1 MALYELA
8 VLGHPNEA
16 QRQELQRLVAD
27 VQEQFGFVAV
37 EIALYMCPDSFRPNQ
52 RSCAAALFIGG
63 EAGASFDIAAVVDP
77 KIVPVLPVVS
87 TPQQV
92 PAEVPPMLRALNC
105 VFLDQAPMERVFSAL
120 LECVG
125 LLPRQR
131 RVFLSYRRAE
141 STAVAVQLFAELSA
155 RQFDVFLDTHRIGA
169 GVDFQ
174 EQLWHQLSDVDV
186 LLMLDSPEYFKSRW
200 TDAEYGRALA
210 KGIGVLRVQWPDST
224 PSPVTSTASRAEL
237 LAEEFLADGQLSNE
251 AVLRICRQLEA
262 VRSQSH
268 ALRTMSLIESV
279 RNAIEQIEGQING
292 VGPGRLMQV
301 TLRNG
306 RQLSVQPTLGVPTAV
321 TLQEALL
328 RAGHNDCAV
337 VYNHYG
343 MMRSWQEHLEWL
355 AQAQCMGRSPWIR
368 QSDAA
373 WDFAGWDAT

>member
-8 VLGHPNEA
+8 VLGHPADA
-16 QRQELQRLVAD
+16 QIQELQRLVAE
-27 VQEQFGFVAV
+27 VQEQFGFDAV
-37 EIALYMCPDSFRPNQ
+37 EIALHICPDSFRPNR

-63 EAGASFDIAAVVDP
+63 AAGADVDITAVVDP

-87 TPQQV
+87 TEKLV
-92 PAEVPPMLRALNC
+92 PVEVPPSLRAFNC
-105 VFLDQAPMERVFSAL
+105 IFLDQVPMERVFSAL
-120 LECVG
+120 LECLG

-155 RQFDVFLDTHRIGA
+155 RQFDVFLDTHSIGA

-186 LLMLDSPEYFKSRW
+186 LLMLDTPEYFKSRW

-251 AVLRICRQLEA
+251 AVQRICRQLEA

-279 RNAIEQIEGQING
+279 RNAIEQIEGQVNG

-321 TLQEALL
+321 TLQETLL
-328 RAGHNDCAV
+328 RAGHDDCAV

-343 MMRSWQEHLEWL
+343 MMKSWQEHLEWL
-355 AQAQCMGRSPWIR
+355 AQRVGGSRWIR

>member
-8 VLGHPNEA
+8 VLGHPNDA
-16 QRQELQRLVAD
+16 QIQELQRLVAE
-27 VQEQFGFVAV
+27 VQGQFGFDEV
-37 EIALYMCPDSFRPNQ
+37 EIALHICPDSFRPNR

-63 EAGASFDIAAVVDP
+63 AAGAEVDVTAVVDP

-87 TPQQV
+87 TEKQV
-92 PAEVPPMLRALNC
+92 PVEVPPSLRAFNC
-105 VFLDQAPMERVFSAL
+105 IFLDQVPMERVFSAL
-120 LECVG
+120 LECLG

-155 RQFDVFLDTHRIGA
+155 RQFDVFLDTHSISA

-186 LLMLDSPEYFKSRW
+186 LLMLDTPEYFKSRW

-251 AVLRICRQLEA
+251 AVQRVCRQLEA

-279 RNAIEQIEGQING
+279 RNAIEQIEGQVNG

-306 RQLSVQPTLGVPTAV
+306 RQLSVQPTLGVPTAL
-321 TLQEALL
+321 TLQETLL
-328 RAGHNDCAV
+328 RAGHDNCAV

-343 MMRSWQEHLEWL
+343 MMKSWQEHLEWL
-355 AQAQCMGRSPWIR
+355 AQRVGGSRWIR

>member
-8 VLGHPNEA
+8 VLGHPTGA
-16 QRQELQRLVAD
+16 QIQELQHLVAE
-27 VQEQFGFVAV
+27 VQAQFGLDAV
-37 EIALYMCPDSFRPNQ
+37 EIALHICPDSFRPNR

-63 EAGASFDIAAVVDP
+63 AAGAEVDITAVVDP

-87 TPQQV
+87 TEKQV
-92 PAEVPPMLRALNC
+92 PVEVPPSLRAFNC
-105 VFLDQAPMERVFSAL
+105 IFLDQVPMERVFSAL
-120 LECVG
+120 LECLG

-131 RVFLSYRRAE
+131 RVFLSYRRTE

-155 RQFDVFLDTHRIGA
+155 RQFDVFLDTHSIGA

-186 LLMLDSPEYFKSRW
+186 LLMLDTPEYFKSRW

-210 KGIGVLRVQWPDST
+210 KGIGVLRVQWPDCT

-251 AVLRICRQLEA
+251 AVQRVCRQLEA

-279 RNAIEQIEGQING
+279 RNAIEQIEGQVNG

-321 TLQEALL
+321 TLQDTLL
-328 RAGHNDCAV
+328 RAGHDDCAV

-343 MMRSWQEHLEWL
+343 MMKSWQEHLEWL
-355 AQAQCMGRSPWIR
+355 AQRVGGSRWIR

-373 WDFAGWDAT
+373 WDFAAWDAT

>member
-1 MALYELA
+1 MSLYELA
-8 VLGHPNEA
+8 VLGHPTEA
-16 QRQELQRLVAD
+16 QTQELQRLVAQ
-27 VQEQFGFVAV
+27 VQDQFGFGSD
-37 EIALYMCPDSFRPNQ
+37 EIALQICPASFRPNR

-63 EAGASFDIAAVVDP
+63 AAGASFEITAVVDP

-87 TPQQV
+87 SEKLV
-92 PAEVPPMLRALNC
+92 SAEVPPSLRGLNC
-105 VFLDQAPMERVFSAL
+105 VFLDQVPMERLFSAL

-155 RQFDVFLDTHRIGA
+155 RQFDIFLDTHSISA

-174 EQLWHQLSDVDV
+174 EQLWHQLSNVDV
-186 LLMLDSPEYFKSRW
+186 LLMLESPQYFASRW

-210 KGIGVLRVQWPDST
+210 KGIGVLRVQWPDTT

-237 LAEEFLADGQLSNE
+237 MAEDFLADGQLSDE
-251 AVLRICRQLEA
+251 AVQRICRQLEA

-268 ALRTMSLIESV
+268 ALRTMSLIDAV
-279 RNAIEQIEGQING
+279 RIAIEQIEGQVNG
-292 VGPGRLMQV
+292 VGPGRMMQI

-306 RQLSVQPTLGVPTAV
+306 RRLSVQPTLGVPTAM
-321 TLQEALL
+321 TLQETLL
-328 RAGHNDCAV
+328 RAGHDDCAV

-343 MMRSWQEHLEWL
+343 MMTSWQEHLEWL
-355 AQAQCMGRSPWIR
+355 AKRVGGSRWVR

-373 WDFAGWDAT
+373 WDFAGWDAI

>member
-8 VLGHPNEA
+8 VLGHPSEL
-16 QRQELQRLVAD
+16 QIQELQRLVAE
-27 VQEQFGFVAV
+27 VQEQFGLGAV
-37 EIALYMCPDSFRPNQ
+37 EIELHVCPDSFRPDL
-52 RSCAAALFIGG
+52 RSCAAALFVGG
-63 EAGASFDIAAVVDP
+63 ADGASFDIAAVVDP
-77 KIVPVLPVVS
+77 KTVPVLPVAS
-87 TPQQV
+87 TALQV
-92 PAEVPPMLRALNC
+92 PAEVPPMLRVLNC
-105 VFLDQAPMERVFSAL
+105 VFLDQHPMERVFSAL

-131 RVFLSYRRAE
+131 RVFLSYRRSE

-155 RQFDVFLDTHRIGA
+155 RQFDVFLDTHSIGA

-186 LLMLDSPEYFKSRW
+186 LLMLDTPEYFSSRW

-210 KGIGVLRVQWPDST
+210 KGIGVLRVQWPDSP
-224 PSPVTSTASRAEL
+224 PSPVTGTASRAEL
-237 LAEEFLADGQLSNE
+237 LAEEFLADGQISAE
-251 AVLRICRQLEA
+251 AVQRICRQLEA

-279 RNAIEQIEGQING
+279 RNAIEQIEGQVTG

-321 TLQEALL
+321 TLQETLL
-328 RAGHNDCAV
+328 RAGHDNCAV

-343 MMRSWQEHLEWL
+343 MMKSWQEHLEWL
-355 AQAQCMGRSPWIR
+355 AQRVSGSRWIR

-373 WDFAGWDAT
+373 WDFAGWDATR

>member
-8 VLGHPNEA
+8 VLGHPTDA
-16 QRQELQRLVAD
+16 QTQELQRLVAE
-27 VQEQFGFVAV
+27 VQDQFGLGAV
-37 EIALYMCPDSFRPNQ
+37 EIALHICPDNFRPNR

-63 EAGASFDIAAVVDP
+63 ATGADVDITAVVDP

-87 TPQQV
+87 TEKLV
-92 PAEVPPMLRALNC
+92 AAEVPPSLRAFNC
-105 VFLDQAPMERVFSAL
+105 IFLDQVPMERVFSAL

-155 RQFDVFLDTHRIGA
+155 RQFDVFLDTHSIGA

-186 LLMLDSPEYFKSRW
+186 LLMLDTPEYFKSRW

-237 LAEEFLADGQLSNE
+237 LAEEFLADGQLSKE
-251 AVLRICRQLEA
+251 AVQRICRQLEA

-279 RNAIEQIEGQING
+279 RNAIEQIEGQVNG

-321 TLQEALL
+321 TLQETLL
-328 RAGHNDCAV
+328 RAGHDDCAV
-337 VYNHYG
+337 VYNHFG
-343 MMRSWQEHLEWL
+343 MMKSWQEHLEWL
-355 AQAQCMGRSPWIR
+355 AQRVGGSRWIR

>member
-8 VLGHPNEA
+8 VLGHPTDA
-16 QRQELQRLVAD
+16 QIQELQRLVAE
-27 VQEQFGFVAV
+27 VQAQFGFDAV
-37 EIALYMCPDSFRPNQ
+37 EIALHICPDSFRPNR

-63 EAGASFDIAAVVDP
+63 AAGADVDITAVVDP
-77 KIVPVLPVVS
+77 KIIPVLPVVS
-87 TPQQV
+87 TEKQV
-92 PAEVPPMLRALNC
+92 PVEVPPSLRALNC
-105 VFLDQAPMERVFSAL
+105 IFLDKVPMERVFSAL
-120 LECVG
+120 LECLG

-155 RQFDVFLDTHRIGA
+155 RQFDVFLDTHSIGA

-186 LLMLDSPEYFKSRW
+186 LLMLDTPEYFKSRW

-251 AVLRICRQLEA
+251 AVQRVCRQLEA

-279 RNAIEQIEGQING
+279 RNAIEQIEGQVNG

-306 RQLSVQPTLGVPTAV
+306 SQLSVQPTLGVPTAV
-321 TLQEALL
+321 TLQETLL
-328 RAGHNDCAV
+328 RAGHDNCAV

-343 MMRSWQEHLEWL
+343 MMKSWQEHLEWL
-355 AQAQCMGRSPWIR
+355 AQRVGGSRWIR

>member
-8 VLGHPNEA
+8 VLGHPTDA
-16 QRQELQRLVAD
+16 QIQELQRLVAE
-27 VQEQFGFVAV
+27 VQTQFGFDAV
-37 EIALYMCPDSFRPNQ
+37 EIALHICPDSFRPNR

-63 EAGASFDIAAVVDP
+63 AAGAEVDITAVVDP

-87 TPQQV
+87 SEKQV
-92 PAEVPPMLRALNC
+92 PVEVPPSLRAFNC
-105 VFLDQAPMERVFSAL
+105 IFLDQVPMGRVFSAL
-120 LECVG
+120 LECLG

-155 RQFDVFLDTHRIGA
+155 RQFDVFLDTHSISAGA
-169 GVDFQ
+169 DFQ

-186 LLMLDSPEYFKSRW
+186 LLMLDTPEYFKSRW

-251 AVLRICRQLEA
+251 AVQRICRQLEA

-279 RNAIEQIEGQING
+279 RNAIEQIEGQVNG

-306 RQLSVQPTLGVPTAV
+306 RQLSVQPTLGIPTAV
-321 TLQEALL
+321 TLQETLL
-328 RAGHNDCAV
+328 RAGHDNCAV

-343 MMRSWQEHLEWL
+343 MMKSWQEHLEWL
-355 AQAQCMGRSPWIR
+355 AQRVGGSRWIR

>member
-8 VLGHPNEA
+8 VLGHPNDA
-16 QRQELQRLVAD
+16 QVQELQNLVAE
-27 VQEQFGFVAV
+27 VQVQFGFDAV
-37 EIALYMCPDSFRPNQ
+37 ELALQICPDNFQPNP

-63 EAGASFDIAAVVDP
+63 AMGADVDITAVVDP

-87 TPQQV
+87 TERLV
-92 PAEVPPMLRALNC
+92 PAEVPPSLRAFNC
-105 VFLDQAPMERVFSAL
+105 IFLDQVPMERVFSAL

-174 EQLWHQLSDVDV
+174 EHLWHQLSDVDV
-186 LLMLDSPEYFKSRW
+186 LLMLDTPEYFKSRW

-237 LAEEFLADGQLSNE
+237 LSEEFLADGQLSNE
-251 AVLRICRQLEA
+251 AVKRICRQLEA

-279 RNAIEQIEGQING
+279 RNAIEQIEGQVNG
-292 VGPGRLMQV
+292 IGPGRLMEV

-306 RQLSVQPTLGVPTAV
+306 RRLSVQPTLGVPTAM
-321 TLQEALL
+321 TLQETLL
-328 RAGHNDCAV
+328 RAGHDDCAV
-337 VYNHYG
+337 VYNHFG

-355 AQAQCMGRSPWIR
+355 AKRVGRSRWVR

-373 WDFAGWDAT
+373 WDFAGWEAT

>member
-1 MALYELA
+1 MSLYELA
-8 VLGHPNEA
+8 VLGHPTDA
-16 QRQELQRLVAD
+16 QIQELQSLV
-27 VQEQFGFVAV
+27 VQLQNQFGLGSG
-37 EIALYMCPDSFRPNQ
+37 EITLQICPPSFQPNR

-63 EAGASFDIAAVVDP
+63 AEGANFDISAVVDP
-77 KIVPVLPVVS
+77 QIVPILPVVS
-87 TPQQV
+87 TETLV
-92 PAEVPPMLRALNC
+92 AAEVPPLLRALNC
-105 VFLDQAPMERVFSAL
+105 IFLDKVPMERLFSAL

-131 RVFLSYRRAE
+131 RVFLSYRRTE
-141 STAVAVQLFAELSA
+141 STAIAVQLFAELSA
-155 RQFDVFLDTHRIGA
+155 RQFDVFLDTHSIGA

-186 LLMLDSPEYFKSRW
+186 LLMLESPEYFASRW

-210 KGIGVLRVQWPDST
+210 KGIGVLRVQWPDTT

-237 LAEEFLADGQLSNE
+237 LVDEFRADGQLSDV
-251 AVLRICRQLEA
+251 AIQRICRQLEA

-268 ALRTMSLIESV
+268 ALRTMSLMDAV
-279 RNAIEQIEGQING
+279 RIAIEQIEGQVNG

-306 RQLSVQPTLGVPTAV
+306 RRVSVQPTLGVPTAM
-321 TLQEALL
+321 TLQETLL
-328 RAGHNDCAV
+328 RAGHDDCAV

-343 MMRSWQEHLEWL
+343 IMASWQAHLEWL
-355 AQAQCMGRSPWIR
+355 AKRVGGSPWVR

-373 WDFAGWDAT
+373 WDFAGWNAK

>member
-1 MALYELA
+1 MSLYELA
-8 VLGHPNEA
+8 VLGHPTDA
-16 QRQELQRLVAD
+16 QIQELQSLVAQLQD
-27 VQEQFGFVAV
+27 QFGLGSG
-37 EIALYMCPDSFRPNQ
+37 EITLQICPSSFRPNR

-63 EAGASFDIAAVVDP
+63 AEGANFDISAVVDP
-77 KIVPVLPVVS
+77 QIVPILPVVS
-87 TPQQV
+87 TETLV
-92 PAEVPPMLRALNC
+92 AAEVPPLLRALNC
-105 VFLDQAPMERVFSAL
+105 VFLDKVPMERLFSAL

-141 STAVAVQLFAELSA
+141 STAIAVQLFAELSA
-155 RQFDVFLDTHRIGA
+155 RQFDVFLDTHSIGA

-186 LLMLDSPEYFKSRW
+186 LLMLESPEYFASRW
-200 TDAEYGRALA
+200 TEAEYGRALA
-210 KGIGVLRVQWPDST
+210 KGIGVLRVQWPDTT

-237 LAEEFLADGQLSNE
+237 LVEEFRADGQLSDV
-251 AVLRICRQLEA
+251 AIQRICRQLEA

-268 ALRTMSLIESV
+268 ALRTMSLMDAV
-279 RNAIEQIEGQING
+279 RIAIEQIEGQVNG

-306 RQLSVQPTLGVPTAV
+306 RQLSVQPTLGVPTAM
-321 TLQEALL
+321 TLQETIL
-328 RAGHNDCAV
+328 RAGHDDCAV

-343 MMRSWQEHLEWL
+343 IMASWQAHLEWL
-355 AQAQCMGRSPWIR
+355 ANRVGGSRWVR

-373 WDFAGWDAT
+373 WDFAGWDAQ

>member
-8 VLGHPNEA
+8 VLGHPNDA
-16 QRQELQRLVAD
+16 QIQELQRLVAE
-27 VQEQFGFVAV
+27 VQAQFGFDAV
-37 EIALYMCPDSFRPNQ
+37 EIALHICPDSFRPNR

-63 EAGASFDIAAVVDP
+63 AAGAEVDVTAVVDP

-87 TPQQV
+87 TEKQV
-92 PAEVPPMLRALNC
+92 PVEVPPSLRAFNC
-105 VFLDQAPMERVFSAL
+105 IFLDQVPMERVFSAL
-120 LECVG
+120 LECLG

-155 RQFDVFLDTHRIGA
+155 RQFDVFLDTHSISA

-186 LLMLDSPEYFKSRW
+186 LLMLDTPEYFKSRW

-251 AVLRICRQLEA
+251 AVQRVCRQLEA

-279 RNAIEQIEGQING
+279 RNAIEQIEGQVNG
-292 VGPGRLMQV
+292 VGPGRLC
-301 TLRNG
+301 
-306 RQLSVQPTLGVPTAV
+306 
-321 TLQEALL
+321 
-328 RAGHNDCAV
+328 AG
-337 VYNHYG
+337 
-343 MMRSWQEHLEWL
+343 
-355 AQAQCMGRSPWIR
+355 
-368 QSDAA
+368 
-373 WDFAGWDAT
+373 

>member
-8 VLGHPNEA
+8 VLGHPSDA
-16 QRQELQRLVAD
+16 HLQELQRLVAE
-27 VQEQFGFVAV
+27 VQAQFGFDTV
-37 EIALYMCPDSFRPNQ
+37 EIALHICPDSFRPNR

-63 EAGASFDIAAVVDP
+63 AEGAEVDVTSVVDP

-87 TPQQV
+87 TEKQV
-92 PAEVPPMLRALNC
+92 LVEVPPSLRAFNC
-105 VFLDQAPMERVFSAL
+105 IFLDQVSMERVFSAL
-120 LECVG
+120 LECLG

-155 RQFDVFLDTHRIGA
+155 RQFDVFLDTHSISA

-186 LLMLDSPEYFKSRW
+186 LLMLDTPEYFKSRW

-251 AVLRICRQLEA
+251 AVKRVCRQLEA

-279 RNAIEQIEGQING
+279 RNAIEQIEGQVNG

-306 RQLSVQPTLGVPTAV
+306 RQLSVQPTLGVPTAL
-321 TLQEALL
+321 TLQETLL
-328 RAGHNDCAV
+328 RAGHDNCAV

-343 MMRSWQEHLEWL
+343 MMKSWQEHLEWL
-355 AQAQCMGRSPWIR
+355 AQRVGGSRWIR

-373 WDFAGWDAT
+373 WDFAGWDAR

>member
-8 VLGHPNEA
+8 VLGHPNET
-16 QRQELQRLVAD
+16 QLQELQRLVAE
-27 VQEQFGFVAV
+27 VQVQFGFGAV
-37 EIALYMCPDSFRPNQ
+37 EIALNICPDSFRPNQ

-63 EAGASFDIAAVVDP
+63 EAGASFDITAVVDP
-77 KIVPVLPVVS
+77 KVIPVLPVVS
-87 TPQQV
+87 TAQQV
-92 PAEVPPMLRALNC
+92 PTEVPPALRALNC
-105 VFLDQAPMERVFSAL
+105 VFLDQVPMERVFSAL
-120 LECVG
+120 LECIG

-155 RQFDVFLDTHRIGA
+155 RQFDVFLDTHCIGV

-237 LAEEFLADGQLSNE
+237 LAEEFLANGQLSNE
-251 AVLRICRQLEA
+251 AIQRICRQLEI

-279 RNAIEQIEGQING
+279 RNAIEQIEGQIIG
-292 VGPGRLMQV
+292 VGPGRLMQI

-306 RQLSVQPTLGVPTAV
+306 CQLSVQPTLGVPTAV
-321 TLQEALL
+321 TLQETLL
-328 RAGHNDCAV
+328 RAGHDNCAV

-343 MMRSWQEHLEWL
+343 IMKSWQEHLKWL
-355 AQAQCMGRSPWIR
+355 AQRVGGSRWIR

-373 WDFAGWDAT
+373 WDFAGWDAS